1 MVDNCLEN
9 SLLQGVASCLLCQ
22 APIAWHEDF
31 CLPCKQGLRED
42 CQRCPRCAAVLPTST
57 PKGVPCG
64 ACQKQ
69 PPAFQSTQ
77 ALFTYAFPVNALV
90 QALKYDGQLHLARV
104 MGKLLAQ
111 HLSPGVSGDISQG
124 VDFVTPVPLHRSRLQ
139 QRGYNQSLELARP
152 LVRALGLRLEPAA
165 IHRVRATAPQAELPM
180 KARRQNVRNAF
191 EVNADKVRG
200 KHIGLLDDV
209 MTTGFTVN
217 EIARCLHKAG
227 AASIKVWVLARA

>member
-1 MVDNCLEN
+1 VVDNCLEN

-31 CLPCKQGLRED
+31 CLPCKQDLRGD
-42 CQRCPRCAAVLPTST
+42 CKRCPRCATVLPTSA

-77 ALFTYAFPVNALV
+77 ALFTYAFPVDALV
-90 QALKYDGQLHLARV
+90 QALKYDGRLHLARV
-104 MGKLLAQ
+104 MGELLAQ
-111 HLSPGVSGDISQG
+111 HLSPGDGQG
-124 VDFVTPVPLHRSRLQ
+124 ALQRVDFMTPVPLHRSRLQ

-152 LVRALGLRLEPAA
+152 VARALGLRLEPAA
-165 IHRVRATAPQAELPM
+165 LHRVRATEPQTGLPM
-180 KARRQNVRNAF
+180 RARRHNVRNAF
-191 EVNADKVRG
+191 EVNAGKVRG
-200 KHIGLLDDV
+200 KHIALLDDV

-227 AASIKVWVLARA
+227 AASVKVWVFARA